1 MGSFLR
7 MSKSIL
13 SRHSEHGK
21 NISLPYSVY
30 INLIALSCVNSLII
44 LLNLLANGFVV
55 FRYYQTRARQP
66 VSNTLIFLLASFDFL
81 QGAVAQPLFT
91 TSFILELFGI
101 FSHIIEEVADIA
113 TCTLVGFSVTMVAIV
128 LSTERLVAIVY
139 PIHHRIYVRR
149 KVLIYV
155 SLALFVVWTMI
166 NVILHLVLTPD
177 QLFDLFYISV
187 FILLPAGLIYTLAV
201 YLKIFWASRQSAK
214 IQTSHRFALGSY
226 GNRGVSIERNSGL
239 NSGNCHFSFG

>member
-1 MGSFLR
+1 MGCFLR
-7 MSKSIL
+7 MSKGL
-13 SRHSEHGK
+13 FSRHSEHGK

-30 INLIALSCVNSLII
+30 YNLIALSCVNSFMI

-91 TSFILELFGI
+91 LSYILELSGI
-101 FSHIIEEVADIA
+101 FSHILKEAADIA
-113 TCTLVGFSVTMVAIV
+113 TCTLVGINFTMVAIV

-139 PIHHRIYVRR
+139 PIHRRIYMRR

-155 SLALFVVWTMI
+155 SLTLFGVWTTI

-177 QLFDLFYISV
+177 QLFNLFYISV
-187 FILLPAGLIYTLAV
+187 FVFLPAGLIYTLTIYV
-201 YLKIFWASRQSAK
+201 KMFWASRQSAK
-214 IQTSHRFALGSY
+214 IQTSPRFALGCY
-226 GNRGVSIERNSGL
+226 GNGGNSTERSSRL
-239 NSGNCHFSFG
+239 NSGNSHFSFG